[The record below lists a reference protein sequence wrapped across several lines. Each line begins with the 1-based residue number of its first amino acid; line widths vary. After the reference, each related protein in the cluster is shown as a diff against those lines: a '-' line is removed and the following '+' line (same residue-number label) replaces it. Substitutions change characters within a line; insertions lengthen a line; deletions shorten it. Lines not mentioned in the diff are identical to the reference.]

1 MNKVEMQTGF
11 VIQCRKSSA
20 QRKDKNSWIDCSNP
34 FEEIEETRKRLGAL
48 RSDKLARGKEFRVI
62 YRVETIMP
70 L

>member
-11 VIQCRKSSA
+11 VIQCRNPR
-20 QRKDKNSWIDCSNP
+20 RKDKNSWIDCSNS
-34 FEEIEETRKRLGAL
+34 FEEIEETRERLGAL
-48 RSDKLARGKEFRVI
+48 RSDKLARGKEFRVV

>member
-11 VIQCRKSSA
+11 VIQCRNP
-20 QRKDKNSWIDCSNP
+20 RCKNKYRWVDCDESTQYASITEARDRLNDLSV
-34 FEEIEETRKRLGAL
+34 KRN
-48 RSDKLARGKEFRVI
+48 GKEFRVV